1 MAYNRKSIHISL
13 YFCEFNFRMVDYAF
27 SSQIRR
33 SRFRFLRTIYVF
45 GYLNK
50 ERPDEAPGDNDN
62 QLFLPGYLKSD
73 SY

>member
-1 MAYNRKSIHISL
+1 
-13 YFCEFNFRMVDYAF
+13 MVDYAF